1 MIFTRLSS
9 YLLIVACLLAFS
21 LAASSSLAQAQQQQ
35 AQQAD
40 TRLTNLE
47 QPVRE
52 NPRARALRDESLALA
67 KRVREL
73 ERLIVRLD
81 EHLTRL
87 AKREKEERARLLQH
101 YDRLAQVL
109 QTLLFLER
117 SPEWGLF
124 LHPNDALA
132 AHRGQRLV
140 AHLAP
145 HSART
150 AKLLERDLRR
160 IGALQRE
167 IDRKKEQ
174 LSAHL
179 EDVAAHRQR
188 IARLSAHKRRL
199 LPLTAKERTALKTR
213 AQSLAEE
220 ARSVQALVARLEVA
234 RLNPS
239 GSAPRTLRVFPA
251 SAKNAGK
258 LGENSQNKLGRLK
271 DRRVQVVSPAEGA
284 WLQRYGSS
292 DGHGQTLSG
301 IVIETEPATTVL
313 AAFDGRVVFAEVFR
327 DQGKLLIVEHKG
339 GYHTVT
345 ANLSALFVSLG
356 QWVLAGE
363 PVGRMGAQK
372 GRLYF
377 EVRQKGKP
385 RDPRRWLRET
395 PRRRAFLQQ

>member
-1 MIFTRLSS
+1 MTRFFLP
-9 YLLIVACLLAFS
+9 LRLCLFACLLALS
-21 LAASSSLAQAQQQQ
+21 PLAQAQQQQ
-35 AQQAD
+35 AD
-40 TRLTNLE
+40 PRLTSLQE
-47 QPVRE
+47 PARE
-52 NPRARALRDESLALA
+52 NPRARALRDESLELA
-67 KRVREL
+67 QRIRTL

-87 AKREKEERARLLQH
+87 AKRERQERARLFEQ

-132 AHRGQRLV
+132 AHRGQRL
-140 AHLAP
+140 AAWLAP

-150 AKLLERDLRR
+150 ARLLESDLRR

-179 EDVAAHRQR
+179 EDVAAYRQR

-199 LPLTAKERTALKTR
+199 LPLSAKERAALKTR
-213 AQSLAEE
+213 AQQLAEE
-220 ARSVQALVARLEVA
+220 AKSVQALVARLETETLA
-234 RLNPS
+234 RRAS
-239 GSAPRTLRVFPA
+239 VPRNLRVFPEA
-251 SAKNAGK
+251 SPKG
-258 LGENSQNKLGRLK
+258 SDRHRL
-271 DRRVQVVSPAEGA
+271 VVSPAEGA

-345 ANLSALFVSLG
+345 ANLSELFVALG
-356 QWVLAGE
+356 QWVLTGE
-363 PVGRMGAQK
+363 PVGRMGTLK

-377 EVRQKGKP
+377 EVRQSGKP
-385 RDPRRWLRET
+385 LNPRRWLRET
-395 PRRRAFLQQ
+395 PRRRAFLQ

>member
-1 MIFTRLSS
+1 MIFARLLS

-21 LAASSSLAQAQQQQ
+21 LAASSLLLPALAQET
-35 AQQAD
+35 QAD

-47 QPVRE
+47 QPKRE
-52 NPRARALRDESLALA
+52 NPRARALREESLVLA

-87 AKREKEERARLLQH
+87 AKREKEERARLFQH

-140 AHLAP
+140 ANLAP

-150 AKLLERDLRR
+150 AGLLERDLRR

-179 EDVAAHRQR
+179 EDVAAYRQR

-213 AQSLAEE
+213 AQNLAEE

-234 RLNPS
+234 TLVPS
-239 GSAPRTLRVFPA
+239 GSASRALRVFPT

-258 LGENSQNKLGRLK
+258 RGGSPQNKLKDRLK
-271 DRRVQVVSPAEGA
+271 DGRGQVVSPAEGA

-345 ANLSALFVSLG
+345 ANLSELFVSLG

-377 EVRQKGKP
+377 EVRQNGKP
-385 RDPRRWLRET
+385 LDPRRWLRET

>member
-1 MIFTRLSS
+1 MLLFLPLSRLLPLA
-9 YLLIVACLLAFS
+9 LLLACLLALS
-21 LAASSSLAQAQQQQ
+21 APVQAQQQQ
-35 AQQAD
+35 AD
-40 TRLTNLE
+40 PRLTSL
-47 QPVRE
+47 QPARE
-52 NPRARALRDESLALA
+52 NSRARALRDESLELA
-67 KRVREL
+67 QRVREL
-73 ERLIVRLD
+73 GRLIAHLD
-81 EHLTRL
+81 KHLARL
-87 AKREKEERARLLQH
+87 AKREQEEHARLFQQ

-132 AHRGQRLV
+132 AHRGQRL
-140 AHLAP
+140 AASLAP
-145 HSART
+145 HSVRT
-150 AKLLERDLRR
+150 ARLLESDLRR

-199 LPLTAKERTALKTR
+199 LPLTAKERAALKTR
-213 AQSLAEE
+213 AQQMAEE
-220 ARSVQALVARLEVA
+220 AKSVQALVARLETETLA
-234 RLNPS
+234 HK
-239 GSAPRTLRVFPA
+239 GSTPRNLRVFPE
-251 SAKNAGK
+251 SLPQSLSKGLSPEVLSK
-258 LGENSQNKLGRLK
+258 SSHKSGL
-271 DRRVQVVSPAEGA
+271 VVSPAEGA

-313 AAFDGRVVFAEVFR
+313 AAFDGRVVFADTFR

-345 ANLSALFVSLG
+345 ANLSKLFVSLG

-363 PVGRMGAQK
+363 PVGRMGAK
-372 GRLYF
+372 KSSLYF
-377 EVRQKGKP
+377 EVRQNGKP
-385 RDPRRWLRET
+385 LNPRRWLRET
-395 PRRRAFLQQ
+395 PRRRAFLQH

>member
-1 MIFTRLSS
+1 MTRFFFPLPFC
-9 YLLIVACLLAFS
+9 LVACLAVFS
-21 LAASSSLAQAQQQQ
+21 LATFSAPALAQKQQN
-35 AQQAD
+35 D
-40 TRLTNLE
+40 PRLTSLE
-47 QPVRE
+47 QPPRD
-52 NPRARALRDESLALA
+52 NPRARALRDESLELA
-67 KRVREL
+67 RRVREL
-73 ERLIVRLD
+73 ERLITQLD

-87 AKREKEERARLLQH
+87 TKREKEERVRLLEH

-109 QTLLFLER
+109 QMLLFLER

-132 AHRGQRLV
+132 AHRGQRL
-140 AHLAP
+140 AAWLAP

-150 AKLLERDLRR
+150 ARLLESDLKR

-179 EDVAAHRQR
+179 EDVAAYRQR

-199 LPLTAKERTALKTR
+199 LPLTAKERAALKAR
-213 AQSLAEE
+213 AKRFGEE
-220 ARSVQALVARLEVA
+220 ARSVQALVARLENES
-234 RLNPS
+234 LSHPS
-239 GSAPRTLRVFPA
+239 SAPRSLRAFPQH
-251 SAKNAGK
+251 
-258 LGENSQNKLGRLK
+258 LNKSSEKHGF
-271 DRRVQVVSPAEGA
+271 VVSPAQGA

-301 IVIETEPATTVL
+301 IVIETEPTTTVL
-313 AAFDGRVVFAEVFR
+313 AAFDGRVVFAQIFR

-345 ANLSALFVSLG
+345 ANLSELFVSLG

-363 PVGRMGAQK
+363 PVGRMGAKK

-377 EVRQKGKP
+377 EVRQGGKP
-385 RDPRRWLRET
+385 LDPRRWLRET
-395 PRRRAFLQQ
+395 PQRRAFLQQRN